1 MNYLIFDT
9 ETTGL
14 PLTWNAPVHKLSN
27 WPRLVQLAWILY
39 DEQGKEEMKYSR
51 IIKPEGF
58 TIPPDAAKIHG
69 ITTEM
74 AIRDGEP
81 LIEVLQEFCAKL
93 NRENL
98 TLVAHNMAFDEKIV
112 GAELLRMKLDSNFF
126 KLPKICT
133 MKSTIDFCNL
143 PNKKYPRLEELYYIL
158 FRTAFQ
164 GAHRADVDVLACG
177 RCFFELK
184 RKKIV

>member
-14 PLTWNAPVHKLSN
+14 PLSWNAPVHKLSN
-27 WPRLVQLAWILY
+27 WPRLVQLAWILS
-39 DEQGKEEMKYSR
+39 DEQGNKQMEYSR

-58 TIPPDAAKIHG
+58 TIPADAARIHG

-74 AIRDGEP
+74 AIREGES
-81 LIEVLQEFCAKL
+81 LTQVLRDFCAAI
-93 NRENL
+93 NRDNL
-98 TLVAHNMAFDEKIV
+98 TLVAHNMAFDEKII
-112 GAELLRMKLDSNFF
+112 GAELLRMNLESNFF

-143 PNKKYPRLEELYYIL
+143 PKKKYPKLGELYYIL
-158 FRTAFQ
+158 FNTDFQ
-164 GAHRADVDVLACG
+164 GAHRADSDVLACG